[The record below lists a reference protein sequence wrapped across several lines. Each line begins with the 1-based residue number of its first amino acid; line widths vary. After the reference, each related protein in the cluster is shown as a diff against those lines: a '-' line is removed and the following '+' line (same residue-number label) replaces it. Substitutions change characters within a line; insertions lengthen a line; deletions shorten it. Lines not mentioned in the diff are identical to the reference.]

1 MCLGI
6 PAQILRIVDAERQL
20 AVVDVSGIER
30 EVNVICVA
38 EPGRPLEDLL
48 GAWVLLHAGFA
59 MSLIDEAEAAKTLE
73 VLEALGEMQDE
84 LAIMQRSGSP

>member
-6 PAQILRIVDAERQL
+6 PARILRIVDAERQL
-20 AVVDVSGIER
+20 AVVDVSGVER

-38 EPGRPLEDLL
+38 EPGRPLDDLL

-84 LAIMQRSGSP
+84 LAVMQQSGSP

>member
-6 PAQILRIVDAERQL
+6 PARILRIVDAERQL
-20 AVVDVSGIER
+20 AVVDVSGVER

-38 EPGRPLEDLL
+38 EPRRPLDDLL

-59 MSLIDEAEAAKTLE
+59 MSLIDEAEAVKTLE

-84 LAIMQRSGSP
+84 LAVMQQSGSP

>member
-6 PAQILRIVDAERQL
+6 PAQIQRIVDAERQT
-20 AVVDVSGIER
+20 AMVDVSGVER
-30 EVNVICVA
+30 EANVICVA
-38 EPGRPLEDLL
+38 EPGRPLDDLL

-84 LAIMQRSGSP
+84 LAAMQQSGSP

>member
-6 PAQILRIVDAERQL
+6 PARILRIVDAERQL
-20 AVVDVSGIER
+20 AVVDVSGVER

-38 EPGRPLEDLL
+38 EPGRPLDDLL

-59 MSLIDEAEAAKTLE
+59 MSLIDEAEAVKTLE

-84 LAIMQRSGSP
+84 LAVMQQSGSP

>member
-84 LAIMQRSGSP
+84 LVIMQRSGSP

>member
-6 PAQILRIVDAERQL
+6 PARILRIADAERQL
-20 AVVDVSGIER
+20 AVVEVSGVER
-30 EVNVICVA
+30 AVNVICVA

-73 VLEALGEMQDE
+73 VLKALGEMEDE
-84 LAIMQRSGSP
+84 LAVMQQSGSP

>member
-20 AVVDVSGIER
+20 AEVDVSGVER
-30 EVNVICVA
+30 EANVICVA
-38 EPGRPLEDLL
+38 EPGRPLDDLL

-84 LAIMQRSGSP
+84 LAAMQQSGSP

>member
-6 PAQILRIVDAERQL
+6 PARILRIVDAERQL
-20 AVVDVSGIER
+20 AAVDVSGVER

-38 EPGRPLEDLL
+38 ELGRPLDDLL

-59 MSLIDEAEAAKTLE
+59 MSLIDEAEAVKTLE

-84 LAIMQRSGSP
+84 LAVMQQSGSP

>member
-6 PAQILRIVDAERQL
+6 PARILRIVDAERHL
-20 AVVDVSGIER
+20 AVVDVSGVER

-38 EPGRPLEDLL
+38 EPGRPLDDLL

-84 LAIMQRSGSP
+84 LAVMQQSGSP